1 MELVRRFF
9 REGPPAS
16 RNLAFEAYQEKRF
29 ARAVRVYQYLISV
42 RDHLL
47 ELTQGG
53 VPVEVLVNEAETQ
66 VVVVVRYQRG
76 QLERTAYLKPA
87 EWELLREEPA
97 LAALLPAKL
106 R

>member
-16 RNLAFEAYQEKRF
+16 RNLAFEAYREERF
-29 ARAVRVYQYLISV
+29 ARAVRIYQYLVSV

-47 ELTQGG
+47 ELTREGA
-53 VPVEVLVNEAETQ
+53 PVELQVDEAETE

-76 QLERTAYLKPA
+76 QLERTAYLKPP

-97 LAALLPAKL
+97 LAALLLARP

>member
-1 MELVRRFF
+1 
-9 REGPPAS
+9 G
-16 RNLAFEAYQEKRF
+16 F
-29 ARAVRVYQYLISV
+29 ARAVRIYQYLVSV

-47 ELTQGG
+47 ELTREGA
-53 VPVEVLVNEAETQ
+53 PVELQVDEAETE

-76 QLERTAYLKPA
+76 QLERTAYLKPP

-97 LAALLPAKL
+97 LAALLLARP